1 MSTIQIDPAC
11 DGGKLSPMATKKKQA
26 KRKTTTKGKP
36 AKKTPKR
43 KIIGKKK
50 AAPKKKLAKKRVAKK
65 APPKSKAVAKR
76 TAKKKTAGA
85 PPARSSAKR
94 AQSKDQ
100 SAEIE
105 SFSSEEVRARSAG
118 QSGSL
123 QGLSNSAAADS
134 ESVNELVEEGNA
146 FEAGIVS
153 GVEAAD
159 GADEQEV
166 RTHEVPEDDVPDE
179 YRDQD

>member
-1 MSTIQIDPAC
+1 
-11 DGGKLSPMATKKKQA
+11 MATKKKQA
-26 KRKTTTKGKP
+26 KRKTASNRKP
-36 AKKTPKR
+36 AKKTTKR
-43 KIIGKKK
+43 KLISKKK
-50 AAPKKKLAKKRVAKK
+50 AAPKKKLAKKKPAARKT
-65 APPKSKAVAKR
+65 PPKTKSVAKR

-85 PPARSSAKR
+85 TSARTSVKR

-105 SFSSEEVRARSAG
+105 LFNSEEVRARSAG

-123 QGLSNSAAADS
+123 QGLSNSAEADS
-134 ESVNELVEEGNA
+134 ESVDELIEEGNG

-159 GADEQEV
+159 GADGQEV

-179 YRDQD
+179 YLDQD

>member
-1 MSTIQIDPAC
+1 MLAIHIDPAF
-11 DGGKLSPMATKKKQA
+11 DSGKLSPMAAKKNQTKRKKTAKRKPASKTTKKK
-26 KRKTTTKGKP
+26 
-36 AKKTPKR
+36 
-43 KIIGKKK
+43 IISKKK
-50 AAPKKKLAKKRVAKK
+50 AASKKKLPKKRVAKK
-65 APPKSKAVAKR
+65 TLPKPKTVAKR
-76 TAKKKTAGA
+76 TAKKKTASA
-85 PPARSSAKR
+85 KPARSSAKR

-105 SFSSEEVRARSAG
+105 SFNSEEVRARSAG

-123 QGLSNSAAADS
+123 QGLSNSAEADS
-134 ESVNELVEEGNA
+134 ESVDELLEEGNA

-159 GADEQEV
+159 GADGQEV

-179 YRDQD
+179 YLDQD